1 MKFYSNVLVG
11 LTFTASLF
19 HRALASI
26 YTIESTSHSV
36 CTYGDSQKYA
46 VYSQTTV
53 SFDGVISTID
63 GGDVGGASVTMVETL
78 AQRDGIITDDVA
90 PDFAT
95 HVIDAHSEAMAK
107 SPTTTTVT
115 TEMGGKTFSPG
126 THKFT
131 TAINI
136 AIGTTVTLDGEGT
149 YVFQAG
155 TTLVTAADT
164 YFILKNGAKAENILW
179 VLGTAATLGARSVVE
194 GSILAKTAITFGPQ
208 SELRGCA
215 LAQAAVTFSGA
226 GAINLNSQRSPVCT
240 VQSLSQSVCQNRTV
254 HARTAVNRLARD
266 FLTSNRS

>member
-1 MKFYSNVLVG
+1 MKLYSNVLVA
-11 LTFTASLF
+11 LAFTASSLF
-19 HRALASI
+19 GRALA
-26 YTIESTSHSV
+26 STSHSV
-36 CTYGDSQKYA
+36 CAYGDSQKYA
-46 VYSQTTV
+46 VYAQTTV

-78 AQRDGIITDDVA
+78 AQRDGIITGLST
-90 PDFAT
+90 DFAT
-95 HVIDAHSEAMAK
+95 HVIDTHSEAMAK

-115 TEMGGKTFSPG
+115 TEMGGMTFAPG

-136 AIGTTVTLDGEGT
+136 AFGTTVTLDGEGT

-164 YFILKNGAKAENILW
+164 YFILTNGAKAEDILW
-179 VLGTAATLGARSVVE
+179 VLGTAATLGARSILE
-194 GSILAKTAITFGPQ
+194 GSILAKTAITFGAQ

-215 LAQAAVTFSGA
+215 LAQAAVTFSSA
-226 GAINLNSQRSPVCT
+226 GAVNLNSQRSPVCT

-254 HARTAVNRLARD
+254 HARTAVTHHARGM
-266 FLTSNRS
+266 LTSNRS